1 MDSVKKW
8 RIPVLITFLLLGIM
22 ISVQFHTQ
30 QTFLSD
36 LSLQKTDDLV
46 LILQRLHDN
55 RTKLEVDLYNLEQQ
69 QQALSNDTSS
79 GASLADNLKKES
91 GKLQTALGVIP
102 VQGPGVTVTI
112 PADSPIVYLDLVDI
126 VNELWASQAEAI
138 AINDQRVT
146 GWTTVFWDKQKMTIT
161 VNGKDISFPCT
172 IKAVGNPDTLD
183 SGLRLL
189 GGVLDSLAVFK
200 IYPLVSRS
208 TELDLP
214 AAGPPVFRYVQPVPN
229 PQQ

>member
-8 RIPVLITFLLLGIM
+8 RTPVLITFLLLGFM

-30 QTFLSD
+30 QIFLND

-46 LILQRLHDN
+46 LILQKLHDN
-55 RTKLEVDLYNLEQQ
+55 RAKLEVDLYNLEQQ
-69 QQALSNDTSS
+69 QQALSSDTSS
-79 GASLADNLKKES
+79 GASLVDNLKKES
-91 GKLQTALGVIP
+91 NNLQTAIGLIP
-102 VQGPGVTVTI
+102 VQGPGISVTI
-112 PADSPIVYLDLVDI
+112 PADAPIVYLDLVDI
-126 VNELWASQAEAI
+126 INELWASQAEAI
-138 AINDQRVT
+138 SINDQRVT
-146 GWTTVFWDKQKMTIT
+146 AWTTIFWNRQKMTIT
-161 VNGKDISFPCT
+161 VNGNDIAFPCT

-189 GGVLDSLAVFK
+189 GGVLDNLAVYK

-214 AAGPPVFRYVQPVPN
+214 AAAPPVFHYIQPVPN